1 MSRKR
6 ETEREREGKKT
17 RAWQMRETER
27 ASSSEEVR
35 KRQTERETEKG
46 GNERMEK
53 AMYIIWVPDGSCVG
67 PDMQKRGCRAELE
80 YPRGLI

>member
-1 MSRKR
+1 MSKNVSLANEENREGKQNYKR
-6 ETEREREGKKT
+6 AERER
-17 RAWQMRETER
+17 
-27 ASSSEEVR
+27 
-35 KRQTERETEKG
+35 ERETEKG

-67 PDMQKRGCRAELE
+67 PDMQKRGCRTELE

>member
-1 MSRKR
+1 MSKNVSLAN
-6 ETEREREGKKT
+6 EENREGKQNYK
-17 RAWQMRETER
+17 RAKRER
-27 ASSSEEVR
+27 
-35 KRQTERETEKG
+35 ERETEKG

-67 PDMQKRGCRAELE
+67 PDMQKRGCRTELE

>member
-1 MSRKR
+1 M
-6 ETEREREGKKT
+6 
-17 RAWQMRETER
+17 R
-27 ASSSEEVR
+27 ASIMCKSEYYHR
-35 KRQTERETEKG
+35 FPIADHDAERGRCNDREPGGKEGEKKTEKG

-67 PDMQKRGCRAELE
+67 PDMQKRGCRTELE